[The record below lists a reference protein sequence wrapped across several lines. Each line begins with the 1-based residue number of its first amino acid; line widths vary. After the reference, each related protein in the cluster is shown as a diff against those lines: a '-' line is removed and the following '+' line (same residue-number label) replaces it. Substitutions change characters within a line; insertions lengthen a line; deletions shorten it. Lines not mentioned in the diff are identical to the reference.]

1 MHPSIMQTLAAQ
13 QAAGLQKQAEA
24 ASRVRQARRD
34 RRAAAG
40 GR

>member
-1 MHPSIMQTLAAQ
+1 MHPSIMQMLIAQ
-13 QAAGLQKQAEA
+13 RAAGLRKQAEA
-24 ASRVRQARRD
+24 ASRARQARRD

>member
-1 MHPSIMQTLAAQ
+1 MHPSIMQKLVAQ
-13 QAAGLQKQAEA
+13 QTAGLRKQAQA

-34 RRAAAG
+34 RRAENG